1 MYLRFSFL
9 LVCLFGCRVSC
20 VVLAQSQPRFL
31 TPTSSGQK
39 KDYKDPIQDRRP
51 INTCS
56 PIATPRHVAGPQV
69 WRSAAWRIS
78 LRGLW
83 LHARERRCS
92 WRLRASTFS
101 MCDERCC
108 VHGEVRAPRY
118 VLLVAPIALES
129 LPVAS
134 FVVQFVQ
141 VIHALRLGG
150 RLRSSSPHPHLSNPR
165 SLPCCLSATL
175 CLASLSVCF
184 CAGCRLC
191 FGIDI

>member
-1 MYLRFSFL
+1 MFL
-9 LVCLFGCRVSC
+9 KTRN
-20 VVLAQSQPRFL
+20 
-31 TPTSSGQK
+31 
-39 KDYKDPIQDRRP
+39 KDPIQDRKTIHTCPP
-51 INTCS
+51 IV
-56 PIATPRHVAGPQV
+56 APRHVAGPQV

-92 WRLRASTFS
+92 WRLRASTSS
-101 MCDERCC
+101 MRDVRCC
-108 VHGEVRAPRY
+108 IHGEVRAPRH

-134 FVVQFVQ
+134 FVVRFVQ

-150 RLRSSSPHPHLSNPR
+150 RLRSSSPHPHLPNPR
-165 SLPCCLSATL
+165 LLPCCLSATL

-184 CAGCRLC
+184 CAGCRT
-191 FGIDI
+191 DI